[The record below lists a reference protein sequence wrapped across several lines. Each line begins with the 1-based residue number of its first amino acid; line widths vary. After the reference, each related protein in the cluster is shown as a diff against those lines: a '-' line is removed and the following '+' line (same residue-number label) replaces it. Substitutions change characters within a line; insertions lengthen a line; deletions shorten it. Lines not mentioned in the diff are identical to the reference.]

1 MFFMLF
7 LAGLALV
14 NLRGMQGQSVVTVS
28 SDEELADTAYE
39 HSFLESLPMVHIAT
53 LSDT

>member
-1 MFFMLF
+1 MLF

-14 NLRGMQGQSVVTVS
+14 NLRGMQDQSVVTVS

-39 HSFLESLPMVHIAT
+39 PVSYTHLRAHET
-53 LSDT
+53 